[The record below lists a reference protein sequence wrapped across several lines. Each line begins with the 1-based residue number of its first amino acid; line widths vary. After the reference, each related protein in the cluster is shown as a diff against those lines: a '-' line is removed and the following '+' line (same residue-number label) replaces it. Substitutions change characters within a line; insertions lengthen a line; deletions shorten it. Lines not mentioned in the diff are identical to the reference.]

1 MRMPPL
7 KLRYNSPMQH
17 SLEQIRQLAHELPE
31 DQRLLLANS
40 LLESVSDQAG
50 ATEAQLVAAWDE
62 EIARRVAEIKAGAAA
77 TCSLD
82 DLTSDLRSIV
92 DR

>member
-1 MRMPPL
+1 MP
-7 KLRYNSPMQH
+7 H
-17 SLEQIRQLAHELPE
+17 SFEEVRQIAHELPE
-31 DQRLLLANS
+31 DQRLILADS
-40 LLESVSDQAG
+40 LLESVSEQPESV
-50 ATEAQLVAAWDE
+50 EAQLTAAWDE

-82 DLTSDLRSIV
+82 DLASDLRSIV